1 MLQEHAPRSCLKF
14 VIVAVEVVSIAIGDE
29 YGQHNGT
36 KRVRVINIGNNK
48 GNERIVIILNLN
60 MSVYVFKFEY
70 Y

>member
-1 MLQEHAPRSCLKF
+1 MQEHAPRSCLKF

-29 YGQHNGT
+29 YVQHNGR
-36 KRVRVINIGNNK
+36 KRVRVINIGNNN
-48 GNERIVIILNLN
+48 GNERVIILNLN